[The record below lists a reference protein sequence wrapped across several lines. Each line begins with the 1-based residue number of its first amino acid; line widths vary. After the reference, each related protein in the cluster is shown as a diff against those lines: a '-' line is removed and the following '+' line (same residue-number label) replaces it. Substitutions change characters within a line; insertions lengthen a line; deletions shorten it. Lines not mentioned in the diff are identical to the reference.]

1 MNTEIKYK
9 SIDCTSLLVYQYMLQ
24 YVYISRDLIYNL
36 IFLGARVIIA
46 ARNDERGQDAVRR
59 IKAEIGADAIGAKL
73 IEFMKLDLSSFAE
86 GIFLI
91 N

>member
-1 MNTEIKYK
+1 M
-9 SIDCTSLLVYQYMLQ
+9 LL
-24 YVYISRDLIYNL
+24 YVYINRDLIYNL

-46 ARNDERGQDAVRR
+46 ARNDEKGQDAVRR
-59 IKAEIGADAIGAKL
+59 IKSEIGADLIGAKL